1 MNLLP
6 NRPRRRRR
14 DESGVSSIELVLYMP
29 LLLLIMF
36 IAVQFALVWFGNQA
50 ASAAARE
57 AARVARVEA
66 DRSLAIQ
73 AGKDYV
79 RRIGDGVLED
89 ARITVELIG
98 DGRVRVTVTGKAQQL
113 SPIGV
118 PRVSQTVE
126 GPIEQFEDA
135 AP

>member
-66 DRSLAIQ
+66 DRGLAIQ

-89 ARITVELIG
+89 AQITVELIG

>member
-66 DRSLAIQ
+66 DRGLAIQ

>member
-1 MNLLP
+1 MNRAPHRLR
-6 NRPRRRRR
+6 RPRR

-57 AARVARVEA
+57 AARVARVQDGEA
-66 DRSLAIQ
+66 AAREA
-73 AGKDYV
+73 ARDYV
-79 RRIGDGVLED
+79 ANIGQGVLED
-89 ARITVELIG
+89 PQISVEIVG
-98 DGRVRVTVTGKAQQL
+98 DTVRVTVTGRAQQL

-118 PRVSQTVE
+118 PMVSQTVE
-126 GPIEQFEDA
+126 GPIEILEA
-135 AP
+135 ETP